1 MQLNTT
7 ISRRLVLAG
16 ISAAWLLLPVAPL
29 SAQEQTAPAIELGLP
44 FRDNAILQREMPVP
58 VWGWSKPDS
67 TVTVK
72 FAGQEQSAKAGAD
85 GKWMLK
91 LKPLTASAVPAEMV
105 VQESGNT
112 VVLKNILV
120 GEVWHASGQ
129 SNMEWFAGKSMVAEI
144 AKTIAKAGTEVPIR
158 ELRTDTVS
166 ALYPQERGTSEAGWK
181 TSGMADGFSALAL
194 AFANELHKEL
204 KVPIGILLT
213 SHSNTRIEAFTGRK
227 AIEAHPAL
235 TIDKDLIHNGD
246 VGTAQGRAAFEKYF
260 VDLDQW
266 QKAASELGFPL
277 ERPLKRPNLPGIAG
291 EWRGPSQF
299 FNGKISPV
307 VPYAIRGSL
316 WCQGESNEGDGKL
329 YAARMEAL
337 VRGWRE
343 AWGMPEMPFYFT
355 QMQCYGPADPD
366 TIGMAD
372 VRQAQLEFLKNN
384 RQNVGMVVQLEFG
397 GGIHYFNKLHP
408 GMRLARWA
416 LAKEYGRDI
425 PFTGPIFEKATIT
438 GNKAIVSFDKT
449 SLFGGLMVGSK
460 GTDKD
465 FKDPEKY
472 TEPARPTPG
481 EKLNFFRLCGPDR
494 KWHAA
499 EAEIVGDT
507 IVVTSSNVPA
517 PIGVQYAHFASP
529 LLANLYNKAGLPAT
543 PFCVIDGKLIFEE
556 DYPEKAAAMK
566 ARYAAYTNPNLDRPV
581 FNLASHFRTGA
592 ILQRDQP
599 IPVWGYTN
607 KGVEVTVTL
616 GGVTKTAVANDKQ
629 EWSVTFPA
637 LKASTQPIT
646 LDVKTSH
653 GSNATVKDILIGDVW
668 FLTGSTLLTTQRAYD
683 KRDAKAVVPEAMPF
697 VREYRRRTAASSSV
711 MPRKRGFETGGD
723 RKYRSIWQ
731 TADFKNPDD
740 NIGLFAYEFAKAL
753 NRPGIPQGFVT
764 MSSGNKSMMASPLT
778 WTSFA
783 GVKDMQNPAFQSRL
797 DALLLQD
804 PNSEVSQIAI
814 AGFLKTLKAEIA
826 KISAMAAKGENMS
839 AAPLGLPGFPDASS
853 NKSIK
858 PDTVPTF
865 TYNWCVS
872 PLTPMGVSG
881 VVWIPDATN
890 IGYAPAEYAS
900 ELEIYARSL
909 PATYGQK
916 KVPFFYAQP
925 TATLVPGI
933 TPANIPNAK
942 SAELS
947 AWPKSLKEI
956 ATALG
961 SAAK

>member
-1 MQLNTT
+1 MKT
-7 ISRRLVLAG
+7 ITSTSCRSVYSALA
-16 ISAAWLLLPVAPL
+16 AAWLLAPIGPS
-29 SAQEQTAPAIELGLP
+29 SAQEQAPPAIELGLP

-58 VWGWSKPDS
+58 VWGWCKPES
-67 TVTVK
+67 SVTVK
-72 FAGQEQSAKAGAD
+72 FAGQEHSAKAGAD

-91 LKPLTASAVPAEMV
+91 LKPLAASAEPAEMV

-129 SNMEWFAGKSMVAEI
+129 SNMEWFAGKSMVADL
-144 AKTIAKAGTEVPIR
+144 AKTIAKAETELPIR

-166 ALYPQERGTSEAGWK
+166 ALYPQERGTSAAGWK
-181 TSGMADGFSALAL
+181 TSRMADGFSALAL
-194 AFANELHKEL
+194 AFANDLHKEL

-213 SHSNTRIEAFTGRK
+213 SHSNTRVEAFTERK
-227 AIEAHPAL
+227 AIETHPAL

-246 VGTAQGRAAFEKYF
+246 VATAQGRAAFEKYF
-260 VDLDQW
+260 VDLDAW
-266 QKAASELGFPL
+266 REASATLGFPL
-277 ERPLKRPNLPGIAG
+277 EKPLRRPNLPGIAG

-329 YAARMEAL
+329 YAARLEAL

-355 QMQCYGPADPD
+355 QMQCYGPADPEN
-366 TIGMAD
+366 IGMAD
-372 VRQAQLEFLKNN
+372 VRQAQLEFFQNN

-416 LAKEYGRDI
+416 LARQYGRDI
-425 PFTGPIFEKATIT
+425 PFTGPIFEKATMA
-438 GNKAIVSFDKT
+438 GNKAIVSFDKS

-460 GTDKD
+460 GSDKD

-472 TEPARPTPG
+472 YEPARPTPG
-481 EKLNFFRLCGPDR
+481 EKLKFFRLCGPDR
-494 KWHAA
+494 TWHAA

-507 IVVTSSNVPA
+507 IVVTSPGVPS

-543 PFCVIDGKLIFEE
+543 PFCVIDGKLIYEE
-556 DYPEKAAAMK
+556 DYPEKAAARK
-566 ARYAAYTNPNLDRPV
+566 AKYAAYTHPDPDQPV
-581 FNLASHFRTGA
+581 FTLASHFRDGA
-592 ILQRDQP
+592 ILQRDQT
-599 IPVWGYTN
+599 IPVWGYAN
-607 KGVEVTVTL
+607 KGVEVTITL
-616 GGVTKTAVANDKQ
+616 GGVTKTAIANEKQ
-629 EWSVTFPA
+629 EWSASFPA
-637 LKASTQPIT
+637 LKASAQPVT
-646 LDVKTSH
+646 LEVKTSH
-653 GSNATVKDILIGDVW
+653 DRGATVKDILIGDVW
-668 FLTGSTLLTTQRAYD
+668 FITGSTLLTTQPAYD
-683 KRDAKAVVPEAMPF
+683 KRDAKAVVPEAMPL

-711 MPRKRGFETGGD
+711 LPRKRGFETGGD
-723 RKYRSIWQ
+723 RKYRSIWL

-740 NIGLFAYEFAKAL
+740 SIGLFAYEFAKAL
-753 NRPGIPQGFVT
+753 NRPDIPQGLVI
-764 MSSGNKSMMASPLT
+764 MSSGNKTSMASPLS

-783 GVKDMQNPAFQSRL
+783 GVKDMANPAFQPRL

-804 PNSEVSQIAI
+804 PNSAVSQVAI
-814 AGFLKTLKAEIA
+814 ADFLKALKAEIA

-853 NKSIK
+853 NKSV
-858 PDTVPTF
+858 PADTIPTF

-872 PLTPMGVSG
+872 PLTPMAVSG

-890 IGYAPAEYAS
+890 IGYTPAEYAS

-909 PATYGQK
+909 PSTYGQAN
-916 KVPFFYAQP
+916 VPFYYAHP
-925 TATLVPGI
+925 AATLVPGI
-933 TPANIPNAK
+933 TTANIPGAK
-942 SAELS
+942 AVEFS
-947 AWPKSLKEI
+947 AWPKNLKEL
-956 ATALG
+956 ATVLG
-961 SAAK
+961 TAAR

>member
-1 MQLNTT
+1 MSLKQ
-7 ISRRLVLAG
+7 IILVCTS
-16 ISAAWLLLPVAPL
+16 ILLPVAPA
-29 SAQEQTAPAIELGLP
+29 SSQEQTASSIELGLP

-58 VWGWSKPDS
+58 VWGWSKPGI

-72 FAGQEQSAKAGAD
+72 FAGQEQSATAGGD
-85 GKWMLK
+85 GRWMLR
-91 LKPLTASAVPAEMV
+91 LKPLTASAEPAEMV

-112 VVLKNILV
+112 ITLKNILV

-129 SNMEWFAGKSMVAEI
+129 SNMEWFANKSMVAELAKSI
-144 AKTIAKAGTEVPIR
+144 AKSETEIPIR

-181 TSGMADGFSALAL
+181 TSRMADGFSALAL

-204 KVPIGILLT
+204 KVPVGILLT
-213 SHSNTRIEAFTGRK
+213 SHSNTRIEAFTERK

-235 TIDKDLIHNGD
+235 TIDKDLIHDGD
-246 VGTAQGRAAFEKYF
+246 VTTSQGRAAFDRYF
-260 VDLDQW
+260 VDVEAW
-266 QKAASELGFPL
+266 RKASSKLGFPL
-277 ERPLKRPNLPGIAG
+277 EKPLKRPNLPGIAG

-329 YAARMEAL
+329 YAARLEAL

-343 AWGMPEMPFYFT
+343 VWGMPEMPFYFT
-355 QMQCYGPADPD
+355 QMQCYGPASFDS
-366 TIGMAD
+366 IGMAD
-372 VRQAQLEFLKNN
+372 VRQAQLEFFKNN
-384 RQNVGMVVQLEFG
+384 REHVGMVVQTEFG

-416 LAKEYGRDI
+416 LAQQYGRDI
-425 PFTGPIFEKATIT
+425 PFTGPIFEKATIH

-449 SLFGGLMVGSK
+449 SLFGGLMAGSK
-460 GTDKD
+460 GTEKD

-481 EKLNFFRLCGPDR
+481 EKLKFFRLCGADR
-494 KWHAA
+494 TWHDA

-507 IVVTSSNVPA
+507 VVVTSSDVPS

-529 LLANLYNKAGLPAT
+529 MLVNLYNKAGLPAT
-543 PFCVIDGKLIFEE
+543 PFCVIDGKLIYEE
-556 DYPEKAAAMK
+556 DYPEKAAARK
-566 ARYAAYTNPNLDRPV
+566 ARFTDNPDRPV
-581 FNLASHFRTGA
+581 FNIASHFRHGV

-599 IPVWGYTN
+599 IPVWGYAN
-607 KGVEVTVTL
+607 QGVEVTITL
-616 GGVTKTAVANDKQ
+616 GGVTQSAVANENQ
-629 EWSVTFPA
+629 EWSVSFPA
-637 LKASTQPIT
+637 LTASAKPIT

-653 GSNATVKDILIGDVW
+653 GSKATVQDILIGDVW
-668 FLTGSTLLTTQRAYD
+668 FLTGSTGLTSQPAYD
-683 KRDAKAVVPEAMPF
+683 KRDAKAIIPEAMPL
-697 VREYRRRTAASSSV
+697 VREFRRRTAASSSV
-711 MPRKRGFETGGD
+711 LPRKRGFETGGD
-723 RKYRSIWQ
+723 RKYRSIWL
-731 TADFKNPDD
+731 TADFKDPDD
-740 NIGLFAYEFAKAL
+740 SIGLFAYEFAKAL

-764 MSSGNKSMMASPLT
+764 MSSGNKSMMASPLS

-783 GVKDMQNPAFQSRL
+783 GIKDMKKPSFQPRL

-804 PNSEVSQIAI
+804 PNSEVSEIAI
-814 AGFLKTLKAEIA
+814 AESFKALKAELATITA
-826 KISAMAAKGENMS
+826 LAASSGNMS
-839 AAPLGLPGFPDASS
+839 TAPLGLTGLPDPTRS
-853 NKSIK
+853 KTIQ
-858 PDTVPTF
+858 PDTIPTF

-872 PLTPMGVSG
+872 PLTPMAVSG
-881 VVWIPDATN
+881 VVWIPDASN
-890 IGYAPAEYAS
+890 IGYTPAEYAS

-909 PATYGQK
+909 PATYSME
-916 KVPFFYAQP
+916 KVPFYYAHP
-925 TATLVPGI
+925 TAALVPGI
-933 TPANIPNAK
+933 TPANIPGAK
-942 SAELS
+942 STELS

-961 SAAK
+961 TAAK